1 METERILLRP
11 WREEDAEELYR
22 LASDPEVGPRA
33 GWSPHQSV
41 DESREVIRTI
51 FSNDHTWAIRLGRRQ
66 PACGNPSSQIVG
78 CICYYPHGESNIGI
92 GPDDA
97 EVGYWVARP
106 WWNRGL
112 ATEALR
118 LLINHC
124 FCNIGF
130 RTLWGDYLESNPA
143 SGRVMQKCG
152 FRPTG
157 RVNHLSRLQFA
168 GDQPVKVMRLDRPC
182 WIQTRNPQK
191 RVPVAT
197 RKNALVTH

>member
-11 WREEDAEELYR
+11 WREEDAEGLYR

-33 GWSPHQSV
+33 GWAPHRSV

-51 FSNDHTWAIRLGRRQ
+51 FSNDHTWAIVEHRGCRLPACENIAGWQ
-66 PACGNPSSQIVG
+66 PASQPAYPVG

-168 GDQPVKVMRLDRPC
+168 GDQPVKVMRLDRPS
-182 WIQTRNPQK
+182 
-191 RVPVAT
+191 
-197 RKNALVTH
+197 